1 MKPSWDRRIQRAGEL
16 AKKHSEVAE
25 LLNFYQQ
32 LARFQKQIYERL
44 PSADEHELGV
54 LLPYFSGLLDLV
66 RRSGSAD
73 LKRAAEALAEDSED
87 DRIALLGSIWQ
98 HQIESQALAGEYPF
112 FAQALLQPYAE
123 FLAARTDAATDTTP
137 PHCPFCGSRPV
148 VAVLRPEGDG
158 GKRSLVCSLCNTE
171 WNFRRVVCPG
181 CGEENKDHLPIFIA
195 KEFEHVRVDACDTC
209 RTYIKSIDMTKDGN
223 AVPVVDELATV
234 SLNLWAGENNY
245 RKLRPNLFGV

>member
-1 MKPSWDRRIQRAGEL
+1 MRISWDRRIKRAGEL
-16 AKKHSEVAE
+16 AKKHCEISE

-44 PSADEHELGV
+44 PSAGEHELSV
-54 LLPYFSGLLDLV
+54 LLPHFSGLMDLV
-66 RRSGSAD
+66 RSAGSPA
-73 LKRAAEALAEDSED
+73 LNRAAVALAEDSD
-87 DRIALLGSIWQ
+87 NDRLALLEGIWQ
-98 HQIESQALAGEYPF
+98 HQLESQALAGEYPF

-123 FLAARTDAATDTTP
+123 YLADKTNSSSNGTP
-137 PHCPFCGSRPV
+137 SSCPFCGSRPV

-158 GKRSLVCSLCNTE
+158 GKRSLVCSLCSTE
-171 WNFRRVVCPG
+171 WNFRRVLCPN
-181 CGEENKDHLPIFIA
+181 CGEENKDHLPIFA
-195 KEFEHVRVDACDTC
+195 AEEFEYVRVEACDTC
-209 RTYIKSIDMTKDGN
+209 RCYIKSIDLTKDGN